1 MSFHLFN
8 ISAMWQ
14 RQKKCTNEDED
25 SGVTGSRHGFD
36 PTKAASEQEP
46 VNPTRWQD
54 EYADDIALLSRLKA
68 SMGGYF
74 LLSIYLALLIVP
86 VYAIVM
92 SAIKRDWLMMVI
104 DTLLIPVGFI
114 HGILMLLG
122 IV

>member
-1 MSFHLFN
+1 
-8 ISAMWQ
+8 MWQ
-14 RQKKCTNEDED
+14 RQKKCSCEDGD
-25 SGVTGSRHGFD
+25 SGVAGCRHD
-36 PTKAASEQEP
+36 CDSNQAACEQNP
-46 VNPTRWQD
+46 VERLRWQD
-54 EYADDIALLSRLKA
+54 EYADDIAMLRRLKA
-68 SMGGYF
+68 SLSGYF

-114 HGILMLLG
+114 HGILMLFG

>member
-1 MSFHLFN
+1 
-8 ISAMWQ
+8 MWQ
-14 RQKKCTNEDED
+14 RQKKYANEDED
-25 SGVTGSRHGFD
+25 SGVAGCRHSFN
-36 PTKAASEQEP
+36 PRQAASEQDADE
-46 VNPTRWQD
+46 PTRWQD
-54 EYADDIALLSRLKA
+54 EYADDIAFFSRLKA

-114 HGILMLLG
+114 HGILMLFG